1 MASKKD
7 FEQLRKA
14 AEKQGWTVSL
24 TGGGHRK
31 WTSPKGE
38 VVFSAYTPSDYR
50 AIKNIIRELVR
61 RGYEPKGKNGR

>member
-24 TGGGHRK
+24 TKGGHRK
-31 WTSPKGE
+31 WKSPAGE
-38 VVFSAYTPSDYR
+38 LVFSAQTPSDYR
-50 AIKNIIRELVR
+50 AIKNIIRELVK
-61 RGYEPKGKNGR
+61 RGYKPQGNG